1 MKFQEQLRLFDIPES
16 KSQSRRWPKMFHL
29 IILDA
34 EGEYDIWQGGFSL
47 AQAKKLAA
55 KKYNR
60 AKGFH
65 ESNFVLFSNYYKM
78 YKR

>member
-1 MKFQEQLRLFDIPES
+1 
-16 KSQSRRWPKMFHL
+16 MFHL